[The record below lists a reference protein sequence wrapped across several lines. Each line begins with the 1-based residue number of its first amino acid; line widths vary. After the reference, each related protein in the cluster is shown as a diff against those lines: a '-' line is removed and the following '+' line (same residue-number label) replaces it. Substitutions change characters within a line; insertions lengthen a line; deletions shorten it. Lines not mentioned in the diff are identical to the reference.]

1 MANNKNRKNNYRRNK
16 SNNTL
21 NPNQQHQRFASTSAI
36 FTGSS
41 STSSASSVDETRLK
55 SMLRDPAKN
64 SYSVA
69 MLSKSMTQV
78 NGMYK
83 RIINY
88 LSTLLTFDHTIYPVF
103 QNPMVDAGDS
113 ATIQESYAQTA
124 IYVDKLNPKYN
135 LPVFTEK
142 IFTSGVTFQYKL
154 EDSKG
159 ISYQDMPANL
169 CRVSYLEEG
178 VFRYQ
183 MDVTKLSDTTAL
195 LYPKEIQTA
204 YNSYKSGNTTN
215 LVEGKYYQ
223 VSDKG
228 MAFTIDPDVLVQA
241 GQANPP
247 LGSTLVDVIKVESA
261 KDSMTSTDA
270 LDNTKI
276 VHSTVP
282 IDDKGRPTMEL
293 NVVQEYH
300 NALKRALPEGAVAI
314 TNPFETKSVPLSGT
328 GASEKFGLLDKS
340 IEQLY
345 KSTGVSQQLFAVE
358 NNSSNALERS
368 LQVDTQWLYGV
379 LLPLFANYYNYELKK
394 VGKKGNIQWKIK
406 MLPISFFDRD
416 QVIASAKDQL
426 ANGGSRLEY
435 LACCGKTPLEIAN
448 LFVFEQRVLNI
459 DDLMIVKATA
469 HTTSG
474 TENTGRP
481 ESDNPTD
488 DTVRIKD
495 TQPQ

>member
-1 MANNKNRKNNYRRNK
+1 MANRNNNYRK
-16 SNNTL
+16 KKG
-21 NPNQQHQRFASTSAI
+21 NPNPNGTLSQQHQRFASSSAI
-36 FTGSS
+36 FTGTS
-41 STSSASSVDETRLK
+41 STTSASSVDETRLK

-64 SYSVA
+64 SYNVA

-83 RIINY
+83 QIVNY
-88 LSTLLTFDHTIYPVF
+88 LSTSLTYDHLIYPMF
-103 QNPMVDAGDS
+103 QNPMVDAGD
-113 ATIQESYAQTA
+113 APTIQESFAQTA

-135 LPVFTEK
+135 LPIFTEK
-142 IFTSGVTFQYKL
+142 LFINGVTYQYKL

-159 ISYQDMPANL
+159 IAYQDMPANL
-169 CRVSYLEEG
+169 CRVAYLEEG

-183 MDVTKLSDTTAL
+183 MDVTKLSDTSVL

-204 YNSYKSGNTTN
+204 YNSYKAGNTDA

-247 LGSTLVDVIKVESA
+247 LGSVLVDAIKVESA
-261 KDSMTSTDA
+261 KDSMLSTDA

-293 NVVQEYH
+293 PVVQEYH
-300 NALKRALPEGAVAI
+300 NALKRSLPAGAVAI

-328 GASEKFGLLDKS
+328 GKNEKFGLLDKS

-345 KSTGVSQQLFAVE
+345 KSAGVSQQLFAVE
-358 NNSSNALERS
+358 NNSANALERS

-394 VGKKGNIQWKIK
+394 IGKKGNIQWKIK
-406 MLPISFFDRD
+406 FLNVSHFDRAD
-416 QVIASAKDQL
+416 VVATAKDQL

-435 LACCGKTPLEIAN
+435 LAYCGMTPLEVAN
-448 LFVFEQRVLNI
+448 MLVFEQQVLGI
-459 DDLMIVKATA
+459 DNLMVVKATS
-469 HTTSG
+469 HTMSG
-474 TENTGRP
+474 SDTATGRP
-481 ESDNPTD
+481 ASQNPTD
-488 DTVRIKD
+488 DTVRIND
-495 TQPQ
+495 TQAQ